1 MLAKVKLA
9 LRITHTLLD
18 SDIEETI
25 ALARAEM
32 VRAGVNSSVADSNLP
47 IVEGAIKTYCL
58 YRYANDEKMS
68 EGYFK
73 SWEYQ
78 IDNLRKSNIVVP
90 IEDLED

>member
-1 MLAKVKLA
+1 MLEKVKLA

-32 VRAGVNSSVADSNLP
+32 TRAGVNSSLAESDNSL
-47 IVEGAIKTYCL
+47 VEGAIKTYCL
-58 YRYANDEKMS
+58 FKYANDTKMT

-78 IDNLRKSNIVVP
+78 LDNIRKSG
-90 IEDLED
+90 LEA